1 MDRKPNTNQNGE
13 PFPVQIV
20 DAVWKKAISE
30 NGFSFF
36 KKDGCGATIKLTEY
50 GEETQYGWEIDH
62 IKPVSQGGTDE
73 LSNLQALHW
82 RNNRK
87 KDENYPEWECRHVE

>member
-1 MDRKPNTNQNGE
+1 MNRRPNTDHNGE

-30 NGFSFF
+30 SGFIFF
-36 KKDGCGATIKLTEY
+36 KKDVCGATIKLTEY

-62 IKPVSQGGTDE
+62 IIPVSQGGTDE

-82 RNNRK
+82 RNKRK
-87 KDENYPEWECRHVE
+87 KDKNYPDQENRHTG